1 MPADSNPD
9 RALSTPRSITRRI
22 PRSSRLR
29 FNEYRDETRI
39 RQKSKDSKE
48 SGSDYHGSHRGSTL
62 ERSNRSFA
70 KLFGEFWTMLAGYR
84 ARIAMGLAILT
95 LTTLLNL
102 LPPLATK
109 LAIDSVLT
117 TPPLPPPDFLQPW
130 VEGWTPM
137 QLLWGIAIATAFVTL
152 VRTAIHLSG
161 RWMMT
166 QTVNLFTATLR
177 RRLFQHIL
185 QLPLHRIYKL
195 KSGGA
200 TSMLREDAGGV
211 SDLVFSMLYNPWQA
225 VVQLLGSLV
234 ILVIVDWRLLAAGL
248 FLLPL
253 VYWSHRWYIHSIRPL
268 YRDVRKQRQDVDA
281 TTTESFGGIR
291 VVRTFARQR
300 TETKRYIDGQHLLT
314 RQQLMVWWRT
324 RLIEIIWEVLIPLA
338 STGLLIYGG
347 WQIIQGELTLG
358 DLMMFL
364 VYLTMLLGPIATL
377 AGSAVQFQNGLAG
390 LDRILDIFDV
400 SPELPDKPNAITIN
414 RDQVVGKMK
423 LSNVG
428 FRYPGSE
435 TWVLRNISMEVEEN
449 QTIALVGRSGA
460 GKTTLCNLIA
470 RFYDPD
476 EGVICLDGI
485 DLRDSKLQSYRKL
498 LGMVEQDVFL
508 FDGTIAEN
516 IAFSRRGASME
527 LIRAAAVAAAS
538 DEFIDK
544 LPDGYDSLIGERGVK
559 LSGGQRQRLAIARA
573 MLADPKILILDEAT
587 SNLDSESEQLI
598 QRSLNQLRQNRTTF
612 VIAHRLSTIT
622 SADQIWVMSEG
633 RIIESGTHDLLMSQG
648 GAYEKMVRLQT
659 SDAIVG
665 A

>member
-1 MPADSNPD
+1 MTLQMPFNTKTKTA
-9 RALSTPRSITRRI
+9 RRI
-22 PRSSRLR
+22 QRSSNRR
-29 FNEYRDETRI
+29 FQEYLDAI
-39 RQKSKDSKE
+39 RVRRKSKGPDE
-48 SGSDYHGSHRGSTL
+48 SGADHHGFGRGSTL

-70 KLFGEFWTMLAGYR
+70 KLFREFWKMLAGYR
-84 ARIAMGLAILT
+84 VRIALGLWILT
-95 LTTLLNL
+95 LTTLMSL

-117 TPPLPPPDFLQPW
+117 SPPLPPPAFLQPW
-130 VEGWTPM
+130 IDGWTPM
-137 QLLWGIAIATAFVTL
+137 QLLWGIAIATAIVTL

-166 QTVNLFTATLR
+166 QTVNLFTTSLR

-185 QLPLHRIYKL
+185 HLPLHRIYKL

-234 ILVIVDWRLLAAGL
+234 ILVLVDWRLLVTGL
-248 FLLPL
+248 LLLPL

-347 WQIIQGELTLG
+347 WQIIQGQLTLG

-390 LDRILDIFDV
+390 LDRILDIFEV
-400 SPELPDKPNAITIN
+400 SPELPDRPKAITIN
-414 RDQVVGKMK
+414 RNQVVGAMR
-423 LSNVG
+423 LQNVS
-428 FRYPGSE
+428 FKYPGSD
-435 TWVLRNISMEVEEN
+435 TWVLRDVTMSVQEN

-470 RFYDPD
+470 RFYDPE
-476 EGVICLDGI
+476 EGSIELDGT
-485 DLRDSKLQSYRKL
+485 DLRDTKLHSYRKL

-527 LIRAAAVAAAS
+527 SIRAAAAAAAA

-633 RIIESGTHDLLMSQG
+633 RIIENGTHESLMSEG

-659 SDAIVG
+659 SDAIVIS
-665 A
+665 